1 MSDPYLLAAG
11 LLSVGPISAPPPSAL
26 PPLPLDDLP
35 KLLASTVLRTVNT
48 VVAPQIVPFVEI
60 ISAEFS
66 SPQFSPAQWGTRPLA
81 GLLSSIST
89 PNATQTATQKATSL
103 ETLPKPQPKPQST
116 TLLPTSGSQLYLQ
129 RLAALKAGKLYTRL
143 PADSFQELW
152 AKGGNTKVSA
162 LQQPTHE
169 QWIRLLQQEAKA
181 VAKGQG
187 SNPLTILLGD
197 SLSMWFPS
205 ERLPG
210 SQLWLNQGISG
221 ENSGQILRRLSAF
234 SQTRPDTIYVLAGI
248 NDLRQGASDDI
259 ILKNLRQ
266 IVQRLRQ
273 NHPQAQ
279 VVLQS
284 ILPTR
289 LSAIP
294 NQRIRNLNRQIA
306 LMAQQEG
313 AGYLNLHSLFTDEQG
328 QMQQDLTTDGIHL
341 SRHGYE
347 VWQEALKHAESVLA
361 TKRMEWASQLG
372 SRS

>member
-26 PPLPLDDLP
+26 PPIPLDDLP
-35 KLLASTVLRTVNT
+35 KLLASTAIRTLNA

-66 SPQFSPAQWGTRPLA
+66 PPQFSPAQWSTRPLA

-89 PNATQTATQKATSL
+89 PSTPNAAQTATQKATNL
-103 ETLPKPQPKPQST
+103 ETLPKPQST

-152 AKGGNTKVSA
+152 AKGGNSKALV

-205 ERLPG
+205 QRLPG

-234 SQTRPDTIYVLAGI
+234 SQTRPNTIYVLAGI
-248 NDLRQGASDDI
+248 NDLRQGASDGV
-259 ILKNLRQ
+259 ILMNLRQ
-266 IVQRLRQ
+266 IVQRLRR
-273 NHPQAQ
+273 NHPQSQ

-289 LSAIP
+289 LSAIS
-294 NQRIRNLNRQIA
+294 NERIRNLNRQIA
-306 LMAQQEG
+306 LIAQQEG

-341 SRHGYE
+341 SRQGYE
-347 VWQEALKHAESVLA
+347 VWQEALQHAESVLA
-361 TKRMEWASQLG
+361 TKRVEWASHLG